1 MNILRD
7 EELDGVSQEQ
17 VDILDEV
24 EEVVPRSVLWSRLV
38 IREVALDYTRR
49 REFFIV
55 LAIL

>member
-7 EELDGVSQEQ
+7 EELDGVGQEE
-17 VDILDEV
+17 VHILDEV

-38 IREVALDYTRR
+38 IREVALDYTRG
-49 REFFIV
+49 RELFIV